1 MEECMKDG
9 MFCYK
14 YPRPAVATDC
24 VVFAFDGKELQVL
37 LIQRGGEPYK
47 GMWAFPGGFLNM
59 DETVEEGARRELL
72 EETSFVPGVLEQ
84 FHTFSKVDRDPR
96 ERVLSVAFYALAK
109 FAEVRGGDDA
119 VDARWFPVDQLPK
132 LAFDHAEIFQMAL
145 ERLREKIH
153 FEPVGF
159 ELLDESFS
167 IPQLQ
172 RLYEAILGTR
182 FDRRNFHRKILQ
194 FGILEPV
201 KTEPGEKKKV
211 DYDAVWESKL
221 VIRDVNQLFCAEPPG
236 EYYACPSYSKSK
248 KTSNDSICS
257 DIRPIESVAEDAAV
271 VHNAEVGRKPQ
282 KFRFNLL
289 EYLKLKKNKNF
300 RLEF

>member
-24 VVFAFDGKELQVL
+24 VIFAFDGKELQVL

-119 VDARWFPVDQLPK
+119 VDARWFPVNQLPQ

-172 RLYEAILGTR
+172 RLYEAILGTQ

-194 FGILEPV
+194 LGILEPV
-201 KTEPGEKKKV
+201 TAEERPACCAAPPKSSVKLMKRDIGE
-211 DYDAVWESKL
+211 
-221 VIRDVNQLFCAEPPG
+221 LFCAEPMAQYHAGSTTLKMKEDNPDWKPMA
-236 EYYACPSYSKSK
+236 EVSA
-248 KTSNDSICS
+248 
-257 DIRPIESVAEDAAV
+257 VAEEGVCYARSGD
-271 VHNAEVGRKPQ
+271 VGRKPQ